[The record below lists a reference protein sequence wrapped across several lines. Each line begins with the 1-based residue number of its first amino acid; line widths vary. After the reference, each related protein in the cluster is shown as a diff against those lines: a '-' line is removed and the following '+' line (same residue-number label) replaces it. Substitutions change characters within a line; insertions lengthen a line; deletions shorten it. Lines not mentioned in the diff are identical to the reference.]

1 MPVAAEAVN
10 VANQI
15 ASAPMGEREALKLE
29 AASFDP
35 LDQTDGFGGY
45 LSTIFVVAVA
55 GAVVFGLL
63 ASGSGEPLLL
73 TLLGVL
79 AMLGL
84 FMLFALAAGHV
95 RIGARVPAGDVLKAA
110 LDAGEEPAL
119 VAGATGNVLYWNP
132 AHEAM
137 FGRSESGPLAALE
150 AAFGGDADASQA
162 YFRLNRAAERGEFR
176 REEVRLKVT
185 PQAPRRPTWL
195 RITVRPFPSPVRDDF
210 NDAKRE
216 RLVLWQ
222 ASDITDERTREAQKI
237 GALESALAGF
247 DSMPMG
253 YLSAGNDGTIAHIN
267 ATFEGWLG
275 FTRGEVRG
283 RGATLSDLAGEDG
296 ARLLTDLA
304 RETEAGRRAI
314 DLDLAREDGRVVPLT
329 LYAEPAGGG
338 FTLTA
343 LNRALSGLGER
354 SGSSEIR
361 FSHFFQSAPFG
372 IATLDRA
379 GRIASANTAFLRM
392 IPDCHPQG
400 LALAA
405 DVLGQHAE
413 TEERARIIEG
423 LSAVLSGRGNVAPI
437 DFQGG
442 EKPNQIAGAV
452 KEMLHR
458 RVYMSPLAGGTG
470 EEAAALY
477 LIDTTEQ
484 KVLEARVVQA
494 QKMEAVGKLAGG
506 IAHDFNNVLTAIIGN
521 TDLLLKRNKAGDPAY
536 KDLMNI
542 RSASLRA
549 AGLVANLLGFSRKQT
564 QQVSLLNLGEVM
576 TDLTPM
582 LKTSVGEKIEL
593 KIRSERDLWYVK
605 ADKTQID
612 NVIINLSVN
621 ARDAMPGGGKL
632 TIRTRNVTERES
644 QKMARAGFQPGEYV
658 LIEVE
663 DSGTGMSQE
672 VMTKI
677 FEPFF
682 TTKGVGKG
690 TGLGL
695 ASVYGIVKQSG
706 GFILPESEIGKGTT
720 FRVYLPRYV
729 PEEIEI
735 EAASPAKQASR
746 LEGKAV
752 DLTGSGCVLL
762 VEDEVDVR
770 HFAVRALKLQ
780 GYQVLEASDGVEALE
795 VMKANAGKVDLV
807 VSDVVM
813 PEMDGPTLFKELR
826 KDNPHT
832 KFIFV
837 SGYPNEAFREQ
848 LGSDDFAFLPK
859 PFTLPQLALKVKE
872 EITR

>member
-1 MPVAAEAVN
+1 
-10 VANQI
+10 
-15 ASAPMGEREALKLE
+15 MGTRDALKIE
-29 AASFDP
+29 AAA
-35 LDQTDGFGGY
+35 LDTLTVADGFGGF
-45 LSTIFVVAVA
+45 LSTIFVVAAA

-73 TLLGVL
+73 TILGVL
-79 AMLGL
+79 AMLGM
-84 FMLFALAAGHV
+84 FMLFGIAAGHV

-110 LDAGEEPAL
+110 LDAGDEPAL
-119 VAGATGNVLYWNP
+119 VASQSGNVLYWNP

-137 FGRSESGPLAALE
+137 FGHSESGALAALE
-150 AAFGGDADASQA
+150 GAFGGDPDASQA
-162 YFRLNRAAERGEFR
+162 FFRLNRAAERGEMR
-176 REEVRLKVT
+176 REEIRLKAA

-195 RITVRPFPSPVRDDF
+195 RISVRSFPSPVRDAVDG
-210 NDAKRE
+210 AKRE
-216 RLVLWQ
+216 SLILWQ
-222 ASDITDERTREAQKI
+222 IADITDERTREAQKI
-237 GALESALAGF
+237 GALEAALAGF

-253 YLSAGNDGTIAHIN
+253 FLSVANDGTVAHVN
-267 ATFEGWLG
+267 AAFEGWLG
-275 FTRGEVRG
+275 FTRGEVRE
-283 RGATLSDLAGEDG
+283 RGATLADLAGEDG
-296 ARLLTDLA
+296 ARLLSELA

-314 DLDLAREDGRVVPLT
+314 DLDLSREDGRIVPLT
-329 LYAEPAGGG
+329 LYAEPAGAG

-361 FSHFFQSAPFG
+361 FSPFFQSAPFG
-372 IATLDRA
+372 IAALDRA
-379 GRIASANTAFLRM
+379 GRIASANTAFMRM
-392 IPDCHPQG
+392 MPEGRPPAG
-400 LALAA
+400 SLAA
-405 DVLGQHAE
+405 DVLGQNADPD
-413 TEERARIIEG
+413 ERNRIIEG
-423 LSAVLSGRGNVAPI
+423 LSSVLSGRGNVAPI
-437 DFQGG
+437 DFKGG
-442 EKPNQIAGAV
+442 EQPNQIAGSV
-452 KEMLHR
+452 KELMHR
-458 RVYMSPLAGGTG
+458 RAYMSPLAAGGG

-484 KVLEARVVQA
+484 KALESRVVQS

-521 TDLLLKRNKAGDPAY
+521 ADLLLKRNKAGDPAY

-542 RSASLRA
+542 RSAALRA

-564 QQVSLLNLGEVM
+564 QQVALLNLGEVM
-576 TDLTPM
+576 TDLTPI

-621 ARDAMPGGGKL
+621 ARDAMQGGGKL
-632 TIRTRNVTERES
+632 TIRTRNVHEREA
-644 QKMARAGFQPGEYV
+644 QKMMRAGFTPGEYV

-663 DSGTGMSQE
+663 DSGSGMSPE
-672 VMTKI
+672 VMAKI

-706 GFILPESEIGKGTT
+706 GFIMPESEIGKGTT

-729 PEEIEI
+729 PEQEEI
-735 EAASPAKQASR
+735 EAVSPQKQASR
-746 LEGKAV
+746 LEGKSV
-752 DLTGSGCVLL
+752 DLTGTGCVLL

-780 GYQVLEASDGVEALE
+780 GYKVLEASDGLEALE
-795 VMKANAGKVDLV
+795 IMKANPGLVDLV

-826 KDNPHT
+826 KDNPHI
-832 KFIFV
+832 KVIFV
-837 SGYPNEAFREQ
+837 SGYPNEAFRES
-848 LGSDDFAFLPK
+848 LGTDDFAFLPK
-859 PFTLPQLALKVKE
+859 PFSLPQLALKVKE
-872 EITR
+872 EISK